1 MKAERKIYKG
11 IEYVLVA
18 ELPQTQREQ
27 LMQTLSQDQ
36 LIKILIE
43 GTIVSQCLQYKDY
56 SFWFDNIYNSTTQAA
71 IKETVSE
78 QMTLTSAQ
86 LAFK

>member
-1 MKAERKIYKG
+1 MKVERKIYKG

-18 ELPQTQREQ
+18 QLPQTQREQ

-56 SFWFDNIYNSTTQAA
+56 SFWFDNIYNSTRQPV
-71 IKETVSE
+71 KETVSE
-78 QMTLTSAQ
+78 QVSLNSAQ